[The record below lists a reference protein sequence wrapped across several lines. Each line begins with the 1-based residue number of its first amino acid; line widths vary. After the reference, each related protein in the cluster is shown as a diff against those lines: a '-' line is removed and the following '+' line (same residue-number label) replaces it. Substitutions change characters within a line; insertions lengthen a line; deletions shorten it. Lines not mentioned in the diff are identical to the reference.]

1 MMATVDSE
9 KGAAVVAAGSLTLVL
24 PDVDIWVRAFSRHH
38 PDPLVVHAFGVVV
51 AERRVVLAGAVAQQV
66 LARLRDDAAAARMEA
81 LLDAFPLVRAVA
93 ADHRRAAALMRMR
106 PAAGA
111 PHAGVPGAAAALLW
125 AQAER
130 VGGVGEVG
138 VPCDLIFWHI
148 LVFCC
153 LSNRA
158 RSRSG
163 PPLICLERPSR
174 LINGRGDGVEAKKD
188 LKKRL
193 PTQVDRQPPG

>member
-1 MMATVDSE
+1 MATVDSE

-93 ADHRRAAALMRMR
+93 VDHRRAAALMRMR
-106 PAAGA
+106 PAGGA
-111 PHAGVPGAAAALLW
+111 PGAAAALLW

-130 VGGVGEVG
+130 VGGAVWSREVRWAG
-138 VPCDLIFWHI
+138 W
-148 LVFCC
+148 
-153 LSNRA
+153 
-158 RSRSG
+158 
-163 PPLICLERPSR
+163 
-174 LINGRGDGVEAKKD
+174 AK
-188 LKKRL
+188 LGC
-193 PTQVDRQPPG
+193 PVI

>member
-1 MMATVDSE
+1 MA
-9 KGAAVVAAGSLTLVL
+9 GAVWDANVHVVAAGSLTLVL

-66 LARLRDDAAAARMEA
+66 LARLRDDAAAARMET

-93 ADHRRAAALMRMR
+93 ADHRRAAALMRLR

-111 PHAGVPGAAAALLW
+111 PHVGVPGAAAALLW

-130 VGGVGEVG
+130 VGGQVWSRELRWAGWAKVGCPVIG
-138 VPCDLIFWHI
+138 
-148 LVFCC
+148 
-153 LSNRA
+153 
-158 RSRSG
+158 
-163 PPLICLERPSR
+163 
-174 LINGRGDGVEAKKD
+174 
-188 LKKRL
+188 
-193 PTQVDRQPPG
+193 